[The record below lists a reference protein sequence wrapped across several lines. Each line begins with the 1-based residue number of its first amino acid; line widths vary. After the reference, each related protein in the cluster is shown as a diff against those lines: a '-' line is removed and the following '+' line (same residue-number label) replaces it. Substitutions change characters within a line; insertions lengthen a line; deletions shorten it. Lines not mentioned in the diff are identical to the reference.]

1 MKKWIPCIFL
11 LGLLLS
17 ACGML
22 TPVPG
27 ETMELSSPEPGAAE
41 AASAA
46 SPVPVMIRDAF
57 CESGSYRDSV
67 GNTWDYVLRI
77 PMIESEGEDA
87 ARLSR
92 ELNAA
97 LEPAVKEAQDSMASG
112 CSLMVTRVD
121 YTVYEKD
128 HLISI
133 LCKTDTDWGFESY
146 YAVNYDASTH
156 SEVSRAQ
163 LLRRFG
169 LTEDA
174 FQKKAEELVEAFF
187 RETYAAAP
195 QDAFYRD
202 RHDRSADASNFR
214 EDCCLFVNEQG
225 RLCMIPKLYSFAG
238 ADYYYHIF
246 VLD

>member
-1 MKKWIPCIFL
+1 MKKRIPFILL

-174 FQKKAEELVEAFF
+174 FQKKAEELVEPLVEASVERQVLHVPLVVGDRAHRVYVVKGVSGYR
-187 RETYAAAP
+187 REEEP
-195 QDAFYRD
+195 R
-202 RHDRSADASNFR
+202 
-214 EDCCLFVNEQG
+214 VG
-225 RLCMIPKLYSFAG
+225 RVYVVCGTGQY
-238 ADYYYHIF
+238 
-246 VLD
+246 VEEVVV